1 MIHDRRIVL
10 WAVRKLHQAP
20 LQMKNGI
27 IGLAGILLIGL
38 PSVAQAQLV
47 AFDDIFGVP
56 VGQQLVVEA
65 PGVLDNDLYN
75 DEPALDGGATA
86 ELITNPLF
94 GTLECGSD
102 PGFDLCPDGS
112 FNFTPDAGFPGS
124 DSFTYWAVVG
134 TEMVEAT
141 STLTACEGGPTLY
154 VCWKESL

>member
-1 MIHDRRIVL
+1 MIAELFSGLFVSFIR
-10 WAVRKLHQAP
+10 QP
-20 LQMKNGI
+20 LQMKSRSTWYV
-27 IGLAGILLIGL
+27 GLLLFGL
-38 PSVAQAQLV
+38 PGIAQAQLV

-75 DEPALDGGATA
+75 EEPAVDGGATA
-86 ELITNPLF
+86 ELVTGPSF
-94 GTLECGSD
+94 GTLECESI
-102 PGFDLCPDGS
+102 PALELCPDGS
-112 FNFTPDAGFPGS
+112 FNYTPDGGFPGA

-141 STLTACEGGPTLY
+141 ATLTACEGGPTLY